1 MPVGLPEFFDNPEN
15 RCPVVLLLDTS
26 GSMAGEPIQELNR
39 GVNLFR
45 DEILRDAKAS
55 LRVEVAIVSFGP
67 VQLVQ
72 DFTTIDTFNPPVF
85 TAQDVTPMG
94 QAIEFSLDLL
104 EKRKATY
111 KTNGIQYYRPW
122 IFLIT
127 DGAPTDEWQNAARLV
142 RNAEAQKRVV
152 FFAVAVEGADTDI
165 LKQIAPSHRPPM
177 KLNGLDFR
185 ELFLWLSH
193 SLCSVSSGNIN
204 DPIALPPVGWGMIV

>member
-1 MPVGLPEFFDNPEN
+1 
-15 RCPVVLLLDTS
+15 
-26 GSMAGEPIQELNR
+26 MAGEPIQELNR

-111 KTNGIQYYRPW
+111 KTNGIQ
-122 IFLIT
+122 IL
-127 DGAPTDEWQNAARLV
+127 PTM
-142 RNAEAQKRVV
+142 
-152 FFAVAVEGADTDI
+152 DI
-165 LKQIAPSHRPPM
+165 LDHR
-177 KLNGLDFR
+177 
-185 ELFLWLSH
+185 WSTH
-193 SLCSVSSGNIN
+193 
-204 DPIALPPVGWGMIV
+204 

>member
-26 GSMAGEPIQELNR
+26 GSMFGQPIEELNR
-39 GVNLFR
+39 GVALFR
-45 DEILRDAKAS
+45 NDILRDTKAS

-67 VQLVQ
+67 VQLRQ
-72 DFTTIDTFNPPVF
+72 DFTTIDKFNPPVF
-85 TAQDVTPMG
+85 EAQDITPMG
-94 QAIEFSLDLL
+94 EAIEYSLDLL

-127 DGAPTDEWQNAARLV
+127 DGAPTDSWHNAARLV
-142 RNAEAQKRVV
+142 RDAEAKKRVS
-152 FFAVAVEGADTDI
+152 FFAVAVEGADINI
-165 LKQIAPSHRPPM
+165 LRQISPLNRPPM
-177 KLNGLDFR
+177 QLNGLDFR

-193 SLCSVSSGNIN
+193 SLCSASSGNIN
-204 DPIALPPVGWGMIV
+204 DPITLPPVGWGTIA